1 MFNINFNSNDQ
12 SKLKS
17 DNSKFNKNYVNST
30 NKIYSNQLLKKDILP
45 VKN

>member
-17 DNSKFNKNYVNST
+17 DNSEFNKNYVNST